1 MAYRALE
8 DITVEEIGA
17 AGVPPDEAERL
28 HAGLRRILL
37 ESGSSGPE
45 AWDAI
50 SKRLLS
56 PDLPFPL
63 HQMMYYGCYVGFDS
77 EPPPAWI
84 PHGLVANALD
94 TLSLP
99 KGSAIAIDMQMT
111 VTAVIIYL
119 AIILAGYVVVSIA
132 DSFAPN
138 EIATRLKIANAKAI
152 FTQVKISCL

>member
-1 MAYRALE
+1 MDYVFKVKIVIKNEGGNTPKLSLL
-8 DITVEEIGA
+8 DEIA
-17 AGVPPDEAERL
+17 
-28 HAGLRRILL
+28 ILCSY
-37 ESGSSGPE
+37 ENIFFVSS
-45 AWDAI
+45 DKLI
-50 SKRLLS
+50 SFCR
-56 PDLPFPL
+56 
-63 HQMMYYGCYVGFDS
+63 
-77 EPPPAWI
+77 
-84 PHGLVANALD
+84 LVANALD